1 MRIANHF
8 RLSKTCYVLV
18 VHDRRF
24 SLSLSVVVATAV
36 LSFATP
42 AEAGQGSVP
51 NPPPAMRPGQ
61 TNTVHEIG
69 ASLNGAFNP
78 DAFIPAFNWR
88 FHFPG
93 TGRIGQLSGL
103 YMGFNIGPAVSF
115 YGGRGYYH
123 GRGRG
128 RYADG
133 PRWDDDYYYRSVW
146 GRGGFELGYEID
158 PWSNLALTFSP
169 VVHNDFHFSPWFF
182 QFSQT
187 FGPAIRLYL
196 QQHWVIY
203 FEPGFVGWNVW
214 TNGWGTGVGFS
225 VRGGA
230 GFAYKF

>member
-1 MRIANHF
+1 VTAPRI
-8 RLSKTCYVLV
+8 
-18 VHDRRF
+18 
-24 SLSLSVVVATAV
+24 SLSVAIVAASLGSLLITNEAQAGGQATA
-36 LSFATP
+36 A
-42 AEAGQGSVP
+42 
-51 NPPPAMRPGQ
+51 NPPAALRPGQ

-88 FHFPG
+88 FHLPS

-103 YMGFNIGPAVSF
+103 FMGFNLGPAVDF
-115 YGGRGYYH
+115 YGGHYGPY
-123 GRGRG
+123 RGRG
-128 RYADG
+128 RYTRGVYGLDG
-133 PRWDDDYYYRSVW
+133 RDYYNTIW

-187 FGPAIRLYL
+187 FGPAIRLYI
-196 QQHWVIY
+196 QQHWVVY

-214 TNGWGTGVGFS
+214 TNRDFTGGGLS
-225 VRGGA
+225 IRGGV